1 MVHFVEE
8 MKKSRP
14 SKRVEAG
21 VPTGKTLLIL
31 FMLLY
36 ASAVYNQQKQGNI
49 YKCFCA
55 LNLAVKIILD
65 VFIFNAQEGVKLLPS
80 FDKVVM
86 MT

>member
-8 MKKSRP
+8 MKKTRP

-21 VPTGKTLLIL
+21 VPTGKTLIL

-49 YKCFCA
+49 YKCFFA
-55 LNLAVKIILD
+55 LNLAVKMFLYLTLRK
-65 VFIFNAQEGVKLLPS
+65 A
-80 FDKVVM
+80 
-86 MT
+86 

>member
-8 MKKSRP
+8 MKKTRP

-36 ASAVYNQQKQGNI
+36 ASVVYNQKKQGNI
-49 YKCFCA
+49 YKCFFA
-55 LNLAVKIILD
+55 LNLAVKMFLYLTLRK
-65 VFIFNAQEGVKLLPS
+65 A
-80 FDKVVM
+80 
-86 MT
+86 